1 MEIKEVKKIAV
12 AKPVATRPTCSAYT
26 PFSELLSGAING
38 SSTGGCSQTAVIAA
52 IRPKTVRLRSAGN
65 QTLGEIWYF
74 QVDMPG
80 VSVWSPANV
89 LKSDDKPTIVYKP
102 MAKLLSKTTFPQ
114 NLNMRSST
122 SSQQNEAAEE
132 TNQVKPSD
140 VRLEAHQSSSLKS
153 GTEKKPVENSKMALQ
168 NTEDDERSLFQ
179 ASGVDCLSSDGY
191 NWRKYG
197 QKQVKGS
204 EYPRS
209 YYKCTHPKCP
219 VKKKVERSSLDDQI
233 AEIVYKGEHNHPKP
247 QLPRTNLRDGQPKGV
262 LVSEDTCNET
272 NNPVRSEQL
281 TLQNEPCGPSTEHKN
296 NTMLSTRSTYSSGAP
311 PPCYPVTSAA
321 AFHGAVST
329 PENSCTPSGI
339 HREGLEAEGDE
350 LKGKRRKCGSQTN
363 NGATL
368 GNGAMETQTVVGSTT
383 DSETTGDGF
392 RWRKYGQKVVKGNTH
407 PRSYYRCTSPKCNV
421 RKYVER
427 APDDPKSF
435 ITTYEG
441 KHNHDIP
448 TRTPNPEA
456 SRSSTRAAATKEK
469 S

>member
-12 AKPVATRPTCSAYT
+12 AKPVATRPTCSTYR

-65 QTLGEIWYF
+65 QTLGGKVE
-74 QVDMPG
+74 MPG
-80 VSVWSPANV
+80 VSVRSPPANV

-102 MAKLLSKTTFPQ
+102 MPKLLSKTTFPQ

-132 TNQVKPSD
+132 TSQVKPSD
-140 VRLEAHQSSSLKS
+140 VRLEAHQSLSLKS
-153 GTEKKPVENSKMALQ
+153 GTDKKPVDHSKMAMQ
-168 NTEDDERSLFQ
+168 NTEDNERSLFQ
-179 ASGVDCLSSDGY
+179 ASGVDCLSGDGY

-219 VKKKVERSSLDDQI
+219 VKKKVERSLDDQI
-233 AEIVYKGEHNHPKP
+233 AEVVYKGEHNHAKP
-247 QLPRTNLRDGQPKGV
+247 QLPRSNLRDGQPKGV

-272 NNPVRSEQL
+272 NNPVRRSEQL

-311 PPCYPVTSAA
+311 PP
-321 AFHGAVST
+321 FHGAAST
-329 PENSCTPSGI
+329 PENSCAPSGI
-339 HREGLEAEGDE
+339 HREGSQGLEAEGDE
-350 LKGKRRKCGSQTN
+350 PKGKRRKCGSQTHD
-363 NGATL
+363 GATL
-368 GNGAMETQTVVGSTT
+368 GNGAMETTQTVVGSTT
-383 DSETTGDGF
+383 DSETTRDGF
-392 RWRKYGQKVVKGNTH
+392 RWRKYGQKVVKGNTY

-427 APDDPKSF
+427 APDDPKAF

-441 KHNHDIP
+441 KHNHDVP
-448 TRTPNPEA
+448 TRNPNPEP